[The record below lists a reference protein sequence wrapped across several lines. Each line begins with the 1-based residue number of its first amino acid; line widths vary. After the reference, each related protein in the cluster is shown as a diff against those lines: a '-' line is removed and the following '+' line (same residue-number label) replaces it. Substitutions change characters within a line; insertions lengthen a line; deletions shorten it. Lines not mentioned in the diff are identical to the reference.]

1 MKNFS
6 FLNSEV
12 AFGYDRLLVKVSK
25 KLIVT
30 YTKIYIPA
38 GAISSVI
45 ANVEMRL
52 PKPQIGLWLAGGP
65 EFRENMGWR
74 GSTPVSTVLQFY
86 IISTGLP
93 DTNTFVQTKMNS

>member
-1 MKNFS
+1 MTACWSRFQ
-6 FLNSEV
+6 
-12 AFGYDRLLVKVSK
+12 K

-45 ANVEMRL
+45 ANLEMRL
-52 PKPQIGLWLAGGP
+52 TKPQIGLWLAGGP
-65 EFRENMGWR
+65 GYSEFRENMGRR

-93 DTNTFVQTKMNS
+93 DTKTFVQTKLNS

>member
-65 EFRENMGWR
+65 EFRENMGRR

>member
-25 KLIVT
+25 KINCNL
-30 YTKIYIPA
+30 YKNLYPA

-52 PKPQIGLWLAGGP
+52 PKPQIGLWLAGGS
-65 EFRENMGWR
+65 EFRENMGRR